1 MGEAF
6 HNLTP
11 IYIQL
16 AERINRQIVR
26 QDLKPGD
33 KLPSVRE
40 MAIQVGINPN
50 TVQRTYRELELMGI
64 VETRRG
70 QGTFV
75 TENKQVLEKLREMM
89 KESRIESFV
98 REMSEMGYSAEEM
111 MEGLNR
117 YLRRK
122 KGGDKE

>member
-40 MAIQVGINPN
+40 MAVHVGINPN

-89 KESRIESFV
+89 KEARIESFV

-122 KGGDKE
+122 KGGDEE

>member
-122 KGGDKE
+122 KGGNKE

>member
-16 AERINRQIVR
+16 VERINRQIVR

>member
-16 AERINRQIVR
+16 VERINRQIVR

-75 TENKQVLEKLREMM
+75 TENKQVLEKLRQMM

>member
-16 AERINRQIVR
+16 VERINRQIVR

-122 KGGDKE
+122 KGGNKE

>member
-40 MAIQVGINPN
+40 MAVQVGINPN

-89 KESRIESFV
+89 KEARIESFV

-122 KGGDKE
+122 KGGDEE

>member
-75 TENKQVLEKLREMM
+75 TENKQVLEKLRQMM

-122 KGGDKE
+122 KGGNKE

>member
-75 TENKQVLEKLREMM
+75 TENKQVLEKLRQMM